1 MRLLTA
7 QQVADEFGIPSA
19 RTVRTMRNRGLPF
32 VKLGKACLFDADDV
46 EVFIRAQR
54 QVCEPPRKNVRSP
67 LPSRTTAAEALAHL
81 ERHMQRGKRKAPP
94 FRAGPSDHHD

>member
-67 LPSRTTAAEALAHL
+67 LPSRTTAAQALAHL
-81 ERHMQRGKRKAPP
+81 ERCVSKGKKK
-94 FRAGPSDHHD
+94 GPAVSSGAK